1 MFKSKLTALDYP
13 NPEKFNPNDQK
24 ELRGLVLWLE
34 EQKIRSYK
42 IEERTEL
49 RKLSSP
55 EWPAVFDKYKNDLNC
70 PKELT
75 SEIDQLKWIVSYAI
89 KLEFLDSADD
99 FRAIT
104 SEKVTQKEQTK
115 SSAPSVKSVNP
126 FDNLD
131 CKLNNIML
139 SISSIHEI
147 ISLTLQSPPNNLKT
161 ESVN

>member
-131 CKLNNIML
+131 CKLNYIAVK
-139 SISSIHEI
+139 IHQLI
-147 ISLTLQSPPNNLKT
+147 IL
-161 ESVN
+161 